1 MKNKTVRDAML
12 PLGDVFMIDADSA
25 MDKTTMCKVAYI
37 CLILFAFMLLYIPLK
52 KFISSCHLPLL
63 VKDFKLGS
71 LFDVF
76 TLYFRINQG
85 FIVPPSIA
93 KHLFGKGEWLPRILQ
108 SVSFNLTLGLM

>member
-52 KFISSCHLPLL
+52 KFISSCLLPLL
-63 VKDFKLGS
+63 VKDFCLMC
-71 LFDVF
+71 L
-76 TLYFRINQG
+76 LC
-85 FIVPPSIA
+85 
-93 KHLFGKGEWLPRILQ
+93 ILE
-108 SVSFNLTLGLM
+108 